1 MKAQLA
7 SLFSAVDVRQPLGP
21 LLIGERANATGSKK
35 FRELLLADD
44 FNGMLKVLQ
53 SQSGAHV
60 LDVSVAYTGRTEAAD
75 MRKIVSLAATGLTQ
89 PLMIDSTVPETI
101 EAALKVYPGRPVINS
116 VNFEDG
122 GKTLCRI
129 ARLAKTYGAMLVAL
143 TIDEKGM
150 ALTRERKVA
159 IALRLRAV
167 LVNTFGLRDSD
178 IFFDCLTFTIGSGDE
193 SLFSSAVET
202 MEAIKELKR
211 LLPECHTVLGLSNIS
226 FGLQPACRHI
236 VNSVFLAQAIQA
248 GLDAAIVDA
257 AKIRPLTEIGDVEK
271 NLALDLI
278 YNRRG
283 DNQRGEGKD
292 PLLAIIR
299 HFEQESR
306 QEGKTLAGHSPCAE
320 EELGEKI
327 LKGSREGM
335 EDLLLVLLEKYGAA
349 DIINIL
355 LIPVMRKI
363 GELFGKG
370 EMLLPF
376 VLQSAETMRGA
387 VNILEPYLPRTGDR
401 ARGKVLLATV
411 QGDVHDIGKNLVD
424 IILSNNGY
432 RVFNIG
438 IKQSAENIIAKAREH
453 KADVIGLSGL
463 LVKSALIM
471 KENLNQFMEAG
482 LALPVFLGG
491 AALTRRFVAQECAP
505 LYGGPVVY
513 CKDPFEALHA
523 LEDMEQGRLE
533 STRLP
538 DEAPAGNGRV
548 EAAEA
553 AGPAGQAGLD
563 GFCPQLRAPRSGVS
577 LIRDFGMSEVLK
589 NFSKN
594 MLFRARWG
602 FHRKN
607 LDAHEYERLIRDSA
621 EPLFARNFAEL
632 EPHLDF
638 SAAMGYFYGYQDGNR
653 LVVENGSEL
662 TVFDFPRQNHANG
675 LCIADFFRVPP
686 GGKALVPF
694 FIVTLGRGAQLRVR
708 EAFEKDSYK
717 QYLLL
722 HGLAAE
728 LTDALAETLHRRI
741 AGELDLAALCETS
754 GTRYGFG
761 YPACPNLDLNRP
773 LFTML
778 RGAELGLELTE
789 NNMIDPEYSTLGI
802 IACHPR
808 ARYFSI

>member
-7 SLFSAVDVRQPLGP
+7 SLFGAVDVRQPLGP

-35 FRELLLADD
+35 FRDLLLADD

-122 GKTLCRI
+122 GKTLCRV
-129 ARLAKTYGAMLVAL
+129 AGLAKTYGAMLVAL

-150 ALTRERKVA
+150 ALTRERKVE

-202 MEAIKELKR
+202 LEAIKELKR
-211 LLPECHTVLGLSNIS
+211 LLPECHTILGLSNIS

-257 AKIRPLTEIGDVEK
+257 AKIKPMTEIGDVEK

-283 DNQRGEGKD
+283 DNQRVDTRRGDNQNGDKQGGDERRVEGND

-299 HFEQESR
+299 HFERENR
-306 QEGKTLAGHSPCAE
+306 QEGKTLAGHSRCAE
-320 EELGEKI
+320 EELSEKI

-335 EDLLLVLLEKYGAA
+335 EDLLLALLEKYGAA

-376 VLQSAETMRGA
+376 VLQSAETMREA
-387 VNILEPYLPRTGDR
+387 VNILEPHLPRSGES

-513 CKDPFEALHA
+513 CKDPFEALGA
-523 LEDMEQGRLE
+523 LEDMERGRLE

-538 DEAPAGNGRV
+538 DDLPKGNGRV
-548 EAAEA
+548 ETAETAEA
-553 AGPAGQAGLD
+553 AGSAGLAERAESAGPAGLSGLE
-563 GFCPQLRAPRSGVS
+563 GFCPQLNAPRSGVR

-621 EPLFARNFAEL
+621 EP
-632 EPHLDF
+632 
-638 SAAMGYFYGYQDGNR
+638 
-653 LVVENGSEL
+653 
-662 TVFDFPRQNHANG
+662 
-675 LCIADFFRVPP
+675 
-686 GGKALVPF
+686 
-694 FIVTLGRGAQLRVR
+694 
-708 EAFEKDSYK
+708 
-717 QYLLL
+717 
-722 HGLAAE
+722 
-728 LTDALAETLHRRI
+728 
-741 AGELDLAALCETS
+741 
-754 GTRYGFG
+754 
-761 YPACPNLDLNRP
+761 
-773 LFTML
+773 
-778 RGAELGLELTE
+778 
-789 NNMIDPEYSTLGI
+789 
-802 IACHPR
+802 
-808 ARYFSI
+808 